1 MPPEVGQETV
11 PLFLSRTAALAEIEA
26 EQAHIAR
33 PLEITKIIYY
43 ALRTPGTAWP
53 TDQNGNL
60 PEYLKRGMYAATT
73 CEFLSWA
80 RSSCPSF
87 LIISTT
93 NPNRKRKSHYLQ
105 RRSLWNR

>member
-1 MPPEVGQETV
+1 MPPEVDQQTP
-11 PLFLSRTAALAEIEA
+11 PLFVRRAAALAAIEA
-26 EQAHIAR
+26 ELDLIMRPIEIAR
-33 PLEITKIIYY
+33 IFYF
-43 ALRTPGTAWP
+43 ALRTPGSAWP

-60 PEYLKRGMYAATT
+60 PEHLKRSMYAATT